1 VEIKKGKRKKLR
13 MKKSKRKKKRKIG
26 GKKRRVLWT
35 FDRLIHITQVGEAV
49 LPNVFLKRIQLL
61 RRIHFI
67 NTATVGTATAGA
79 GALPNAPLEISRALQ
94 FSHLVSHSNITLFSY
109 LLFSG

>member
-49 LPNVFLKRIQLL
+49 LPNVFLKQIQLL

-67 NTATVGTATAGA
+67 NTATVGTATATA
-79 GALPNAPLEISRALQ
+79 GAPLEISRALQ